1 VICVSMNQLAASLP
15 FRYIHKNLSPEVR
28 RLAGFIFHLLA
39 YMSETSCFALL
50 GLSVFLL
57 SYPAQH
63 WVFMLSVVALSVLAR
78 PLAVYPLLIIVS
90 GQYFTWIFLLPVI
103 SLRVLN
109 YSSVTAQLNLYRA
122 YAHTSPAAAGA
133 LHGTNTPSEGT
144 RHLSESNKSGGS
156 SAMSYLEEGGAVQAQ
171 DEKVSLP
178 LTEPLSSSA
187 MHVIAFAG
195 MRGAV
200 SYSLAYV
207 FPDDNGNRYMMTAC
221 STWSLRLT

>member
-1 VICVSMNQLAASLP
+1 LP

-28 RLAGFIFHLLA
+28 KLAGFIFHLLA

-50 GLSVFLL
+50 GLSVFLI

-63 WVFMLSVVALSVLAR
+63 WVFMLSVMALCVLAR
-78 PLAVYPLLIIVS
+78 PLAVYPLLIMVS

-103 SLRVLN
+103 SLRVLI

-122 YAHTSPAAAGA
+122 YALTAPAVSHAPGIP
-133 LHGTNTPSEGT
+133 LQGT
-144 RHLSESNKSGGS
+144 RNLSESNKSYASG
-156 SAMSYLEEGGAVQAQ
+156 ASYLEDGGAVQAQ

>member
-1 VICVSMNQLAASLP
+1 LP

-57 SYPAQH
+57 SYPAQY
-63 WVFMLSVVALSVLAR
+63 WVFMLSVVALCVLAR
-78 PLAVYPLLIIVS
+78 PLAVYPLLIMVS
-90 GQYFTWIFLLPVI
+90 GQYFTWIVLLPVI

-122 YAHTSPAAAGA
+122 YAHSAPAASGA
-133 LHGTNTPSEGT
+133 LHGSTTPSEYT
-144 RHLSESNKSGGS
+144 RQLSESNKSYAS
-156 SAMSYLEEGGAVQAQ
+156 EASYLEDGGAVQAQ

-178 LTEPLSSSA
+178 LTEPLPSSA

-207 FPDDNGNRYMMTAC
+207 FPDDNGNRYMMSAC
-221 STWSLRLT
+221 SVWSLRLT